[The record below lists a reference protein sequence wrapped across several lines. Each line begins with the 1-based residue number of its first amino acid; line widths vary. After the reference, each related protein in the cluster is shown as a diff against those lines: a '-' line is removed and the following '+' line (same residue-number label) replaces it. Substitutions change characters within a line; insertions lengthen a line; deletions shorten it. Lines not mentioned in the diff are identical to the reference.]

1 MTKKAP
7 AKKKPRILFWDI
19 EATNLSAPFGTIL
32 CIGYKWLGEKTVLVP
47 TIMDFSKGTR
57 LSDKGLVEH
66 FAGVYNSAD
75 YTVGHYASRY
85 DKPMISSKLVKYGL
99 PPLRPI
105 PMIDTWWVA
114 RRELKMHSNRLQAI
128 AEYLDTK
135 TSKTPI
141 TFDDWLQA
149 AAGDKEAI
157 KQVVRHC
164 KADVLVLEEVF
175 IKLRPL
181 MKEEPARGLLVD
193 VGGGTCISCGSAHL
207 HRRGWKVAKSRRF
220 RQLQCQD
227 CGKWQADGKAD
238 KSTVGEFKP

>member
-1 MTKKAP
+1 MTKVP
-7 AKKKPRILFWDI
+7 ARKEPRILFWDI

-32 CIGYKWLGEKTVLVP
+32 CIGYKWLGEKKVYIP
-47 TIMDFSKGTR
+47 TIMDFSKDKR
-57 LSDKGLVEH
+57 LSDKGLVQH
-66 FAGVYNSAD
+66 FAEIYNSAD
-75 YTVGHYASRY
+75 YTVGHYALRY
-85 DKPMISSKLVKYGL
+85 DKPMISSKLIKYGL

-105 PMIDTWWVA
+105 PLIDTWWVA

-149 AAGDKEAI
+149 AAGDKKAI
-157 KQVVRHC
+157 KSVVSHC

-181 MKEEPARGLLVD
+181 MKEEPARGLLVNSK
-193 VGGGTCISCGSAHL
+193 VGTCISCGSTHL
-207 HRRGWKVAKSRRF
+207 QRRGWRVALSRRY
-220 RQLQCQD
+220 RQLHCQD
-227 CGKWQADGKAD
+227 CGKWQAENKAD
-238 KSTVGEFKP
+238 TLAKGEMKA